1 VTKKKADDLG
11 PKLDE
16 ALKKMLIKMNDEA
29 VDLELRLKV
38 FAAASKYYQIKM
50 RISDEG
56 LGAGFREDDEE
67 KEK

>member
-1 VTKKKADDLG
+1 MTKKKADDLG

-16 ALKKMLIKMNDEA
+16 ALKKMLVKMNDDA

-50 RISDEG
+50 RLSDEG
-56 LGAGFREDDEE
+56 LGAGFRDEE
-67 KEK
+67 EEE